1 MSSPIFDV
9 GKSPADVGIC
19 QQLNKQSEIC
29 ESLRVQDGLKALPG
43 QQNLQEL
50 IIKLGPDALRDQLKQ
65 RLAVAA
71 MLDMREHLHADLEC
85 LISGGVD
92 VGVGLQL
99 VGEELRLLQRQR
111 DEVLDDFE

>member
-1 MSSPIFDV
+1 
-9 GKSPADVGIC
+9 
-19 QQLNKQSEIC
+19 
-29 ESLRVQDGLKALPG
+29 
-43 QQNLQEL
+43 
-50 IIKLGPDALRDQLKQ
+50 
-65 RLAVAA
+65 